1 MSNLI
6 KKITDLPVC
15 SDKESVSGLIGLDN
29 DGNIKLISPKVIND
43 SAVVEWRPV
52 QFNKTEDT
60 KAAILKSELIELH
73 EIGGILHVYFQY
85 TSNYT
90 LFTHDFQFNMGTL
103 YNPDG
108 LVLDGGVELVARHTT
123 MTFIGDAP
131 AVIVIKAKLLIEVA
145 YANATLTIEAL
156 KDGESFILE
165 TTGGIFNVIFEPLN
179 NFNIANITQTDE
191 GGNA

>member
-29 DGNIKLISPKVIND
+29 DNNIKLISPKVIND
-43 SAVVEWRPV
+43 SVAVEWRPV

-60 KAAILKSELIELH
+60 KATILKSELIELH

-108 LVLDGGVELVARHTT
+108 LELDEGVELVARHNT
-123 MTFIGDAP
+123 MTYIDDVP

-179 NFNIANITQTDE
+179 NFNIANLTQTDE